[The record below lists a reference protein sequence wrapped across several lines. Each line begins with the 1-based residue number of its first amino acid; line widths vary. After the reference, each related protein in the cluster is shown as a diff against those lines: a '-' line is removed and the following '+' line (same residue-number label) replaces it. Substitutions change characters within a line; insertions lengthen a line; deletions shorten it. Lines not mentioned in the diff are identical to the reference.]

1 MSERFLF
8 AAAFVSAI
16 ILIIS
21 AGTLVTTQY
30 RVRLLFVEIE
40 RANNDARKL
49 ADDSSQLALDLSKAA
64 LPAAVSKRAGEMG
77 FIAGD
82 ISNTVLFEVEPQV
95 LLKEH
100 MEVRKCALRVSLS
113 ASGSASATRR

>member
-1 MSERFLF
+1 M
-8 AAAFVSAI
+8 
-16 ILIIS
+16 
-21 AGTLVTTQY
+21 
-30 RVRLLFVEIE
+30 
-40 RANNDARKL
+40 
-49 ADDSSQLALDLSKAA
+49 DLSKAA

-100 MEVRKCALRVSLS
+100 MEVRK
-113 ASGSASATRR
+113 

>member
-1 MSERFLF
+1 MSRPHTLAFLSDRFLF
-8 AAAFVSAI
+8 AAAFISAI
-16 ILIIS
+16 VLIVS

-40 RANNDARKL
+40 RANDVGRRL

-64 LPAAVSKRAGEMG
+64 LPAAVSRRAGEMG
-77 FIAGD
+77 FIAAD
-82 ISNTVLFEVEPQV
+82 VSNTVLFEVEPQV

-100 MEVRKCALRVSLS
+100 MEVRK
-113 ASGSASATRR
+113 